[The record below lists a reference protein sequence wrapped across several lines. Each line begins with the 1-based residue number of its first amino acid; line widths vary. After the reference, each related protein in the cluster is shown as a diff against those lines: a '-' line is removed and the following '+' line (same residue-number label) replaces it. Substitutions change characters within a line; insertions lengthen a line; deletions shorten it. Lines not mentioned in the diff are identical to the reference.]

1 MRFNIFRWRSLK
13 TRMTLFTLAI
23 FLASLWLLALYASRV
38 LHQDMQRML
47 GDQQFSTATFVAAE
61 VNDDLVQRL
70 KALEM
75 FSKALTPAL
84 LGNTVNLQAALEQ
97 RSLLLSLFNAGI
109 VVLDPDGKVIVGVPL
124 SAGRSGLNLMDRDY
138 VAAALREGK
147 STVGRPVPAKQ
158 PGGSS
163 VDMAVPIHD
172 AQGRII
178 GAVAG
183 LTRLD
188 AANFLDNIS
197 QGHYGKTGGYLLAAP
212 QYRLF
217 VTASDKRRVM
227 EEFPAP
233 GVDPLIDRRVQG
245 LEGTEVFVNP
255 HGVEVLSSTKR
266 VPVTGWFVV
275 VSLPTEEAF
284 APIRDVRHRLLLA
297 TLLLTLLAGGL
308 CWWVVRRQLSPMLA
322 SVKALAVLSQS
333 NLHPQPLPISREDE
347 IGELIGGFNRLL
359 AELGQ
364 REEQVR
370 QLAFYDPLT
379 KLPNRRLLNDR
390 LTQALADSKRSGR
403 YGALMFL
410 DLDNFKALN
419 DAHGHGAGDLLL
431 MQAADRLKKCVR
443 EVDTVVRL
451 GGDEFVVMVGD
462 LNADKAA
469 SNTQAGSIAEK
480 IRAALAEPYRLTVKH
495 DGQADAMVEHQCSA
509 SIGVVLFIDHEGS
522 QEDFLRW
529 ADAAMYQAK
538 ETGSNL
544 IRFHSPSRE

>member
-1 MRFNIFRWRSLK
+1 
-13 TRMTLFTLAI
+13 
-23 FLASLWLLALYASRV
+23 
-38 LHQDMQRML
+38 MQRML
-47 GDQQFSTATFVAAE
+47 GDQQFSTATFVAEE
-61 VNDDLVQRL
+61 VNDDLVQRVR
-70 KALEM
+70 ALE
-75 FSKALTPAL
+75 FFAKALTPAL
-84 LGNTVNLQAALEQ
+84 LGNAVNLQAALEQ
-97 RSLLLSLFNAGI
+97 RPLLLSLFNAGI
-109 VVLDPDGKVIVGVPL
+109 IVLASDGKVIADVPL
-124 SAGRSGLNLMDRDY
+124 STDRTGLNLMHRDY

-147 STVGRPVPAKQ
+147 STVGRPVLAKQ
-158 PGGSS
+158 LRVPS
-163 VDMAVPIHD
+163 VNMAVPIRD
-172 AQGRII
+172 AQGKVI
-178 GAVAG
+178 GALAG

-188 AANFLDNIS
+188 VANFLDNIS
-197 QGHYGKTGGYLLAAP
+197 KGHYGKTGGYLLAAP

-255 HGVEVLSSTKR
+255 RGVEVLSSTRR

-284 APIRDVRHRLLLA
+284 APIRDVRQRLLLA

-308 CWWVVRRQLSPMLA
+308 SWWMVRRQLAPMLA
-322 SVKALAVLSQS
+322 GVKALAVLSQS
-333 NLHPQPLPISREDE
+333 NLRPQPLPIGREDE

-390 LTQALADSKRSGR
+390 LAQAVADSKRSGR
-403 YGALMFL
+403 YGALLFL

-451 GGDEFVVMVGD
+451 GGDEFVVMVGE
-462 LNADKAA
+462 LNADRTA
-469 SNTQAGSIAEK
+469 STAQAGSIVEK
-480 IRAALAEPYRLTVKH
+480 VRTALAEPYRLIVKH
-495 DGQADAMVEHQCSA
+495 DGQADTTVEHQCSA
-509 SIGVVLFIDHEGS
+509 SIGVVLFIENEGS

-538 ETGSNL
+538 ETGSSL
-544 IRFHSPSRE
+544 IRFHAPSV